1 PAAADLNVN
10 QTVDNTH
17 PSTGSTVTNTITVTN
32 NGPDTANNVVLTDL
46 LSTSYFNNVSS
57 STDTGSYNSATGVW
71 NIGSLGAGATATLT
85 ITATVTASNGT
96 LIKTNATLTDGS
108 QTDYNLT
115 DQEKET
121 IIQVYNP

>member
-32 NGPDTANNVVLTDL
+32 NGPDTANNVTLNEPLPSGLTFVSAS
-46 LSTSYFNNVSS
+46 STSYN
-57 STDTGSYNSATGVW
+57 STTGVW

-85 ITATVTASNGT
+85 ITATVTASDGT
-96 LIKTNATLTDGS
+96 LIKTNATLTNDYL
-108 QTDYNLT
+108 TDYNLT
-115 DQEKET
+115 DQEKEV